1 MNGALWG
8 LVLGGLASLCWGV
21 ADFIA
26 RNAVRKVAEDYALW
40 VVLGVGAAGVALWA
54 VPRGHSLPAPR
65 DAALVVVTALFALGG
80 YLALYRAFRVGML
93 SVVSPIA
100 AGNAVI
106 PVVLA
111 LIFLGE
117 RPLPWQYAG
126 IGLVLIGVVLLS
138 IRGKAPLPAHTGRLG
153 VAPALVC
160 LVLFGTALFCMKLSV
175 DRVAPEAVA
184 LAVRVVGAA
193 VLGAWLLLRGR
204 LAWPPAGVRLALVMA
219 GLLDAAA
226 LVFFCEALTRTLL
239 SLVAP
244 IASTI
249 PVVTVALARVFLAER
264 LSRPQL
270 GGLLLA
276 VAGVA
281 LVAVT

>member
-1 MNGALWG
+1 VTGTLWG
-8 LVLGGLASLCWGV
+8 LALGGLASLCWGV

-40 VVLGVGAAGVALWA
+40 VVLGVGAVGVAVWA
-54 VPRGHSLPAPR
+54 VPRGPVVPGGG
-65 DAALVVVTALFALGG
+65 DAVLVAVTALFALGG

-111 LIFLGE
+111 LIVLGE
-117 RPLPWQYAG
+117 RPLPWQGAG
-126 IGLVLIGVVLLS
+126 IVMVLAGVVLLS
-138 IRGKAPLPAHTGRLG
+138 IRGGVPLPEHTGRLG
-153 VAPALVC
+153 VAPALLC

-175 DRVAPEAVA
+175 DRVRPDAVA
-184 LAVRVVGAA
+184 LAVRVIGAG
-193 VLGAWLLLRGR
+193 VLGVWLLARGR
-204 LAWPPAGVRLALVMA
+204 LTPPPREVRLPLLAA
-219 GLLDAAA
+219 GILDAAA
-226 LVFFCEALTRTLL
+226 LLFFCEALTRTLL

-249 PVVTVALARVFLAER
+249 PVVTVALARIFLHER
-264 LSRPQL
+264 LSVPQK
-270 GGLLLA
+270 GGLVLA
-276 VAGVA
+276 VFGVA

>member
-1 MNGALWG
+1 MTQTLWG
-8 LVLGGLASLCWGV
+8 LALGGLASLCWGV

-40 VVLGVGAAGVALWA
+40 VVLGVGAVGVAFWA
-54 VPRGHSLPAPR
+54 VPRGPVVPAGS
-65 DAALVVVTALFALGG
+65 DAALVAVTALFALGG

-111 LIFLGE
+111 LIVLGE
-117 RPLPWQYAG
+117 RPLPWQGAG
-126 IGLVLIGVVLLS
+126 IVMVLAGVVLLS
-138 IRGKAPLPAHTGRLG
+138 IRGGVPLPEHTGRLG
-153 VAPALVC
+153 IAPALVC

-175 DRVAPEAVA
+175 DRVRPDAVA
-184 LAVRVVGAA
+184 LAVRVIGAG
-193 VLGAWLLLRGR
+193 VLGAWLLARGR
-204 LAWPPAGVRLALVMA
+204 LALPPREVRLPLLAA
-219 GLLDAAA
+219 GILDAAA
-226 LVFFCEALTRTLL
+226 LLFFCEALTRTLL

-249 PVVTVALARVFLAER
+249 PVVTVALARIFLHER
-264 LSRPQL
+264 LSVPQK
-270 GGLLLA
+270 GGLVLA

>member
-1 MNGALWG
+1 VTETLWG
-8 LVLGGLASLCWGV
+8 LALGGLASLCWGV

-40 VVLGVGAAGVALWA
+40 VVLCVGAVGVALWA
-54 VPRGHSLPAPR
+54 VPRGLVLPGGR
-65 DAALVVVTALFALGG
+65 DGTLVAVTALFALGG

-106 PVVLA
+106 PVALA
-111 LIFLGE
+111 LVFLGE
-117 RPLPWQYAG
+117 RPLAWQYAG
-126 IGLVLIGVVLLS
+126 IVMVLAGVVLLS
-138 IRGKAPLPAHTGRLG
+138 IRGRTPLPAHTGRLG

-160 LVLFGTALFCMKLSV
+160 LVLFGMALFGMKLSV
-175 DRVAPEAVA
+175 DRLAPDAVA
-184 LAVRVVGAA
+184 LAVRVIGAG
-193 VLGAWLLLRGR
+193 VLGLWLLARGR
-204 LAWPPAGVRLALVMA
+204 LALPPKDIRLSLLAAGV
-219 GLLDAAA
+219 LDAAA

-249 PVVTVALARVFLAER
+249 PVVTVALARIFLAER
-264 LSRPQL
+264 LSRPQM
-270 GGLLLA
+270 GGLVLA

>member
-1 MNGALWG
+1 VTQTLWG
-8 LVLGGLASLCWGV
+8 LALGGLASLCWGV

-26 RNAVRKVAEDYALW
+26 RGAVRKVAEDYALW
-40 VVLGVGAAGVALWA
+40 VVLGVGAVGVAVWA
-54 VPRGHSLPAPR
+54 VPRGIALPGGR
-65 DAALVVVTALFALGG
+65 DALLVAGTALFALGG

-111 LIFLGE
+111 LVVLGE
-117 RPLPWQYAG
+117 RPQPWQDAG
-126 IGLVLIGVVLLS
+126 IVMVLAGVVLLS
-138 IRGKAPLPAHTGRLG
+138 IRGRTPLPEHTGRLG

-160 LVLFGTALFCMKLSV
+160 LVLFGTALFGMKLSV
-175 DRVAPEAVA
+175 DRLRPDAVA
-184 LAVRVVGAA
+184 LAVRVVGAV
-193 VLGAWLLLRGR
+193 VLGAWLLARGR
-204 LAWPPAGVRLALVMA
+204 LTAPPADVRLQLLAA

-249 PVVTVALARVFLAER
+249 PVVTVALARVFLHER

-270 GGLLLA
+270 GGLILA

-281 LVAVT
+281 LVAVP

>member
-1 MNGALWG
+1 VTGTLGG
-8 LVLGGLASLCWGV
+8 LALGGLASLCWGV

-26 RNAVRKVAEDYALW
+26 RNAVRKVAEDYALC

-54 VPRGHSLPAPR
+54 VPRGIALPGPR
-65 DAALVVVTALFALGG
+65 DAVLVGATALFALGG

-106 PVVLA
+106 PVALA
-111 LIFLGE
+111 LAVLGE

-126 IGLVLIGVVLLS
+126 IGMVLMGVVLLS
-138 IRGKAPLPAHTGRLG
+138 IRGRTPLPAHTGRLG
-153 VAPALVC
+153 VAPALLC
-160 LVLFGTALFCMKLSV
+160 LVLFGTALFGMKLSV
-175 DRVAPEAVA
+175 DRLPPETVA

-193 VLGAWLLLRGR
+193 LLGVWLLARGR
-204 LAWPPAGVRLALVMA
+204 LKWPPADVRLSLLAV

-264 LSRPQL
+264 LSRPQM
-270 GGLLLA
+270 GGLVLA

-281 LVAVT
+281 LVAVG

>member
-1 MNGALWG
+1 VTEPLWG
-8 LVLGGLASLCWGV
+8 LALGGLASVCWGI
-21 ADFIA
+21 ADFIG
-26 RNAVRKVAEDYALW
+26 RNAVRKVGEVYTLW
-40 VVLGVGAAGVALWA
+40 VVLCVGAVGVALWA
-54 VPRGHSLPAPR
+54 VPRGHAVPDRQDLG
-65 DAALVVVTALFALGG
+65 LVLVTALLALAG

-106 PVVLA
+106 PVALA
-111 LIFLGE
+111 LVFLGE

-126 IGLVLIGVVLLS
+126 IVMVLGGVVLLS
-138 IRGKAPLPAHTGRLG
+138 IRGAMPLPEHTGRLG

-160 LVLFGTALFCMKLSV
+160 LVLFGTTLFCMKLAV
-175 DRVAPEAVA
+175 DRVAPDTVA
-184 LAVRVVGAA
+184 LVVRVVGATL
-193 VLGAWLLLRGR
+193 LGAWLIARGR
-204 LAWPPAGVRLALVMA
+204 LVFPPSEVRMQLLLAGV
-219 GLLDAAA
+219 LDAAA

-249 PVVTVALARVFLAER
+249 PVVTVALARIFLAEH
-264 LSRPQL
+264 LSRPQM
-270 GGLLLA
+270 GGLVLA

-281 LVAVT
+281 LVAAT

>member
-1 MNGALWG
+1 VTETLWG
-8 LVLGGLASLCWGV
+8 LALGGLASLCWGV

-40 VVLGVGAAGVALWA
+40 VVLGVGAVGVAFWA
-54 VPRGHSLPAPR
+54 VPRGPVVPAGS
-65 DAALVVVTALFALGG
+65 DAALVAVTALFALGG

-111 LIFLGE
+111 LIVLGE
-117 RPLPWQYAG
+117 RPLPWQGAG
-126 IGLVLIGVVLLS
+126 IVMVLAGVVLLS
-138 IRGKAPLPAHTGRLG
+138 IRGGVPLPEHTGRLG
-153 VAPALVC
+153 IAPALVC

-175 DRVAPEAVA
+175 DRVRPDAVA
-184 LAVRVVGAA
+184 LAVRVIGAG
-193 VLGAWLLLRGR
+193 VLGAWLLARGR
-204 LAWPPAGVRLALVMA
+204 LALPPREVRLPLLAA
-219 GLLDAAA
+219 GILDAAA
-226 LVFFCEALTRTLL
+226 LLFFCEALTRTLL

-249 PVVTVALARVFLAER
+249 PVVTVALARIFLHER
-264 LSRPQL
+264 LSVPQK
-270 GGLLLA
+270 GGLVLA